1 MNQRIFPMNEI
12 ANNQITAEQAE
23 LNKSLIKALSETKDI
38 HADST
43 NPFHR
48 NKYASLSAHLQ
59 VLKPI
64 FAKHGL
70 GILQM
75 PVSNAFEGTSVGVRT
90 IILHANGAS
99 IETSCFVPV
108 TAETKGQEAGALI
121 TYLRRYA
128 LASVAGVSTDDDD
141 GETDRVAKSS
151 AASAAIAGKW
161 VPTDKSTP
169 APKYVPAP
177 QPITAVVANAVSE
190 LVGDIDPSMPVPFGN
205 NKGTAISDLPLNDL
219 KYWATVWQP
228 RPFEKTGKVSV
239 KDSKLKRTAEA
250 LWANSNSPSQPD
262 ETVDEVPF

>member
-1 MNQRIFPMNEI
+1 MDTMT
-12 ANNQITAEQAE
+12 NNQITAEQAE

-43 NPFHR
+43 NPFHK

-64 FAKHGL
+64 FAKHSL
-70 GILQM
+70 AILQM
-75 PVSNAFEGTSVGVRT
+75 PVSHCFETTSIGVRT

-99 IETSCFVPV
+99 IETSCFIPV

-128 LASVAGVSTDDDD
+128 LASVAGVATEDDDS
-141 GETDRVAKSS
+141 EIDRIAKTHSSTSSS
-151 AASAAIAGKW
+151 AKWIPNENAG
-161 VPTDKSTP
+161 TP
-169 APKYVPAP
+169 VQKYVPAP
-177 QPITAVVANAVSE
+177 QPITAVVSSVVSE
-190 LVGDIDPSMPVPFGN
+190 LTGDTDPSMPVPFGN
-205 NKGTAISDLPLNDL
+205 NKGTPIGELQLNDL

-239 KDSKLKRTAEA
+239 KDAKLKRTAES
-250 LWANSNSPSQPD
+250 LWANLNNQTQKQS
-262 ETVDEVPF
+262 DEVPF

>member
-1 MNQRIFPMNEI
+1 MSDIIPTHI
-12 ANNQITAEQAE
+12 SAEQAE

-48 NKYASLSAHLQ
+48 NKYASLSAHLE

-64 FAKHGL
+64 FAKHNL

-75 PVSNAFEGTSVGVRT
+75 PVSNAFENTSVGVRT

-99 IETSCFVPV
+99 IETSCYVPV
-108 TAETKGQEAGALI
+108 TAETTGQQAGALI

-128 LASVAGVSTDDDD
+128 LASVAGVSTDDCD
-141 GETDRVAKSS
+141 GETDRIAKTPTATIKPQSTS
-151 AASAAIAGKW
+151 TTKW
-161 VPTDKSTP
+161 VPNETVQ
-169 APKYVPAP
+169 APK
-177 QPITAVVANAVSE
+177 PIAQVVASVVSDIT
-190 LVGDIDPSMPVPFGN
+190 GDIDPSMPVPFGN
-205 NKGTAISDLPLNDL
+205 NKGMSISDLPMNDL

-250 LWANSNSPSQPD
+250 LWSALNAPSQPD